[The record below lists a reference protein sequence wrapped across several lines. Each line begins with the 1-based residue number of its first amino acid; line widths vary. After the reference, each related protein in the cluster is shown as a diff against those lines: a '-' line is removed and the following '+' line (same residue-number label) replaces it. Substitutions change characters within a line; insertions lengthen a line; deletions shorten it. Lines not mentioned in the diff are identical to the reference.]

1 MNNYVTDSTL
11 RLLRDREEVVKL
23 TQALVRIPSVYRPGD
38 PEGNEQK
45 VAQYV
50 ANYLKQMG
58 VEVHIEEVEPGRP
71 NVIGIIDS
79 GKPGKRMR
87 SHDLR
92 SSMTGRSVGFQ
103 PGGQTV
109 AQAAVRREQ
118 MVHPGIPVI
127 PENSYL
133 QPPKL
138 ERRSRYYQSKAWS
151 HRLSRP
157 LSQIGRA
164 V

>member
-1 MNNYVTDSTL
+1 MTNLSKEAIIWLSVVSAIVLVSVVVVAVVLMRACTRRRQRRSGL
-11 RLLRDREEVVKL
+11 RSE
-23 TQALVRIPSVYRPGD
+23 T
-38 PEGNEQK
+38 
-45 VAQYV
+45 
-50 ANYLKQMG
+50 
-58 VEVHIEEVEPGRP
+58 
-71 NVIGIIDS
+71 GILMQSRNDS